1 MSSRLLTAISSLKRT
16 PRSGWLTHGVSLQDV
31 ESVADHTFSTCALS
45 LILTDFELK
54 RGVRVNVERV
64 LRMATL
70 HDLAEAFTFDISKS
84 YLAYLGKRGEVIKD
98 EIEAS
103 AWKHLVKGIKS
114 LQISN
119 NYLMVHKEYLENKTI
134 EAKIVHAA
142 DSLDILLQIVD
153 LRRRGNQQS
162 CLKNLW
168 NTTIKRLRT
177 SSIPSVSTVLK
188 MIVEEARELER

>member
-1 MSSRLLTAISSLKRT
+1 
-16 PRSGWLTHGVSLQDV
+16 VSLQDV

-70 HDLAEAFTFDISKS
+70 HDLAEAFTFDISKA
-84 YLAYLGKRGEVIKD
+84 YLAYLGKRGEVIKN

-168 NTTIKRLRT
+168 NTTIKRLRA

-188 MIVEEARELER
+188 MIVEEARGLER

>member
-1 MSSRLLTAISSLKRT
+1 
-16 PRSGWLTHGVSLQDV
+16 VSLQDV

-114 LQISN
+114 LQMSN

-188 MIVEEARELER
+188 MIVGEARELER